1 MKTDTETEYE
11 HIVLL
16 CNKKNDAV
24 MSVFLFSMIL
34 IIEKLLTTHHFQHF
48 FLIFYLIKI
57 LPLLPFLFCH
67 ESQSLLHDPLFYRR
81 IVLLKYLAYL

>member
-16 CNKKNDAV
+16 CNKKKDAV

-34 IIEKLLTTHHFQHF
+34 IMEKLLTTHHFQHF
-48 FLIFYLIKI
+48 FLIFYLFSTKI
-57 LPLLPFLFCH
+57 LSKLFITEILYH
-67 ESQSLLHDPLFYRR
+67 IFNF
-81 IVLLKYLAYL
+81 

>member
-57 LPLLPFLFCH
+57 LLLLPSFHGH
-67 ESQSLLHDPLFYRR
+67 ESQSLLHDPLFYKR
-81 IVLLKYLAYL
+81 IALLKYLAYR